1 MSKIGEIVLFVA
13 ILVALLKLFVPYGF
27 PSGVI
32 TEIIYADA
40 FGLFLGS
47 FFTFVD
53 AGATN
58 IFGPLLFSGVFALID
73 LVILFLV

>member
-27 PSGVI
+27 PSGFI

-47 FFTFVD
+47 FFTSREIVNEWIKI
-53 AGATN
+53 GLCGYVRYHEIKVN
-58 IFGPLLFSGVFALID
+58 VL
-73 LVILFLV
+73 